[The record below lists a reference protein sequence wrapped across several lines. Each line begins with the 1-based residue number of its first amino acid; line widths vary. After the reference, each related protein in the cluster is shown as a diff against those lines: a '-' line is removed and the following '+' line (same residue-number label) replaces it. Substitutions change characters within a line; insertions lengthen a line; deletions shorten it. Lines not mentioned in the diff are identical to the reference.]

1 MFRYFKSL
9 FTLVFIITIFVD
21 SNAKDLLKNRILK
34 YNNINIDAVSPKT
47 IDSAKILLPIHFFNK
62 TYESKYFNH
71 LIHKKKSSSNYIIFS
86 FLLLTLILSSLVRFS
101 FVNNFSLQYKNFFSL
116 KSKIL
121 EDFEFFKIL
130 AFHIF
135 YFISIAYLIFIFLSK
150 NKIVDYNVT
159 FYIYIFGY
167 VAIFLS
173 LRRVINFIIFYIF
186 DLKSLKKSILYISND
201 MIVLSVMF
209 LIPLFIFESISGQA
223 LKSSLL
229 FVSIVLFF
237 LLIGFR
243 YFKILYN
250 NFNLILSNFFTILI
264 YFLAIEVLP
273 LILLAQYFKLN
284 NYL

>member
-1 MFRYFKSL
+1 MFRYFKYL
-9 FTLVFIITIFVD
+9 LTFVILTSTFVE
-21 SNAKDLLKNRILK
+21 SNAKDLLKVRILK
-34 YNNINIDAVSPKT
+34 YNNIQIDAVIPKS
-47 IDSAKILLPIHFFNK
+47 IDSAKIILPIHFFNK
-62 TYESKYFNH
+62 SYESKYFNH
-71 LIHKKKSSSNYIIFS
+71 LIQKKKNSGNYIIFS
-86 FLLLTLILSSLVRFS
+86 LLLLTLILSSLVRFS

-116 KSKIL
+116 KNKIL

-135 YFISIAYLIFIFLSK
+135 YFISIAYLIFIFLTKS
-150 NKIVDYNVT
+150 KIVDYNVS
-159 FYIYIFGY
+159 FFIYIFVY
-167 VAIFLS
+167 VAFFLS
-173 LRRVINFIIFYIF
+173 LRRLINFIIFYIF
-186 DLKSLKKSILYISND
+186 DLKSLKKNILYISND

-209 LIPLFIFESISGQA
+209 LMPLFIFESISGQA

-229 FVSIVLFF
+229 YLSIVLFF

>member
-1 MFRYFKSL
+1 MFRYFKYL
-9 FTLVFIITIFVD
+9 LTLVFLVSTFVD
-21 SNAKDLLKNRILK
+21 SNAKDLLKARILK
-34 YNNINIDAVSPKT
+34 YNNIQMDAVSPKN
-47 IDSAKILLPIHFFNK
+47 IDSAKIILPIQFFNQ
-62 TYESKYFNH
+62 TYESNYFNH
-71 LIHKKKSSSNYIIFS
+71 LIQKKKNSGNYIIFS
-86 FLLLTLILSSLVRFS
+86 LLLLTLILSSLVRFS

-116 KSKIL
+116 KNKIL
-121 EDFEFFKIL
+121 EDFEFLKIL

-135 YFISIAYLIFIFLSK
+135 YFISITYLIFIFLSK
-150 NKIVDYNVT
+150 NKIVEYNVT
-159 FYIYIFGY
+159 CYIYIFGY
-167 VAIFLS
+167 VAFFLS
-173 LRRVINFIIFYIF
+173 LRRLINFIIFYIF
-186 DLKSLKKSILYISND
+186 DLKSLKKIILYISND

-229 FVSIVLFF
+229 YISIVLFF
-237 LLIGFR
+237 LFIAFR

>member
-1 MFRYFKSL
+1 MFRYFKYL
-9 FTLVFIITIFVD
+9 LTFVILTSTFVE
-21 SNAKDLLKNRILK
+21 SNAKDLLKVRILK
-34 YNNINIDAVSPKT
+34 YNNIQIDAVIPKS
-47 IDSAKILLPIHFFNK
+47 IDSAKIILPIHFFNK
-62 TYESKYFNH
+62 SYESKYFNH
-71 LIHKKKSSSNYIIFS
+71 LIQKKKNSGNYIIFS
-86 FLLLTLILSSLVRFS
+86 LLLLTLILSSLVRFS

-116 KSKIL
+116 KNKIL

-135 YFISIAYLIFIFLSK
+135 YFISIAYLIFIFLTKS
-150 NKIVDYNVT
+150 KIVDYNVS
-159 FYIYIFGY
+159 FFIYIFVY
-167 VAIFLS
+167 VAFFLT
-173 LRRVINFIIFYIF
+173 LRRLINFIIFYIF
-186 DLKSLKKSILYISND
+186 DLKSLKKNILYISND

-209 LIPLFIFESISGQA
+209 LMPLFIFESISGQA

-229 FVSIVLFF
+229 YVSIVLFF

>member
-1 MFRYFKSL
+1 MFRYFKYL
-9 FTLVFIITIFVD
+9 LTLVFLISTFVD
-21 SNAKDLLKNRILK
+21 SNAKDLLKARILK
-34 YNNINIDAVSPKT
+34 YNNIQMDAVSPKN
-47 IDSAKILLPIHFFNK
+47 IDSAKIILPIQFFNQ
-62 TYESKYFNH
+62 TYESNYFNH
-71 LIHKKKSSSNYIIFS
+71 LIQKKKNSGNYIIFS
-86 FLLLTLILSSLVRFS
+86 LLLLTLILSSLVRFS

-116 KSKIL
+116 KNKIL
-121 EDFEFFKIL
+121 EDFEFLKIL

-135 YFISIAYLIFIFLSK
+135 YFISITYLIFIFLSK
-150 NKIVDYNVT
+150 NKIVEYNVT
-159 FYIYIFGY
+159 CYIYIFGY
-167 VAIFLS
+167 VAFFLS
-173 LRRVINFIIFYIF
+173 LRRLINFIIFYIF
-186 DLKSLKKSILYISND
+186 DLKSLKKIILYISND

-229 FVSIVLFF
+229 YISIVLFF
-237 LLIGFR
+237 LLIAFR

>member
-1 MFRYFKSL
+1 MFRYFKYL
-9 FTLVFIITIFVD
+9 LTLVFLISTFVD
-21 SNAKDLLKNRILK
+21 SNAKDILKARILK
-34 YNNINIDAVSPKT
+34 YNNIQMDAVSPKN
-47 IDSAKILLPIHFFNK
+47 IDSAKIILPIQFFNQ
-62 TYESKYFNH
+62 TYESNYFNH
-71 LIHKKKSSSNYIIFS
+71 LIQKKKNSGNYIIFS
-86 FLLLTLILSSLVRFS
+86 LLLLTLILSSLVRFS

-116 KSKIL
+116 KNKIL
-121 EDFEFFKIL
+121 EDFEFLKIL

-135 YFISIAYLIFIFLSK
+135 YFISITYLIFIFLSK
-150 NKIVDYNVT
+150 NKIVEYNVT
-159 FYIYIFGY
+159 CYIYIFGY
-167 VAIFLS
+167 VAFFLS
-173 LRRVINFIIFYIF
+173 LRRLINFIIFYIF
-186 DLKSLKKSILYISND
+186 DLKSLKKIILYISND

-223 LKSSLL
+223 LKSTLL
-229 FVSIVLFF
+229 YISIVLFF
-237 LLIGFR
+237 LLIAFR